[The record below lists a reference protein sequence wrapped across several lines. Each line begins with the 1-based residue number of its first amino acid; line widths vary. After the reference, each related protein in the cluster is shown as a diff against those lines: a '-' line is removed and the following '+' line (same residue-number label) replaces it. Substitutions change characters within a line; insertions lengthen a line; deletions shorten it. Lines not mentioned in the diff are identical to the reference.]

1 MAELRRWAIA
11 ITKSLVWLTAL
22 VASFAFARWACAVEF
37 GNYPGLSDMIK
48 YSQSIVVVSILS
60 GPDHT
65 RTHSE
70 NQWAVQTV
78 KVLSVLKGDLRG
90 QDEIDVKLMPFL
102 LLPEPAYTGLT
113 DFPVNERYILFLATD
128 YFSPGLKNSIVNA
141 KGSAFW
147 LPRSVD
153 LSGLKTGNARGNI
166 EMLVNATLSYATS
179 LGLNLDECIHAYLS
193 DEPDLG
199 PLGHHLSRS
208 CAELRR

>member
-1 MAELRRWAIA
+1 MP
-11 ITKSLVWLTAL
+11 KSLVRVPVL
-22 VASFAFARWACAVEF
+22 VGLFAFVQSALAVAF
-37 GNYPGLSDMIK
+37 GLYPGLSNMIHG
-48 YSQSIVVVSILS
+48 SQSIIVVSILS
-60 GPDHT
+60 EPET
-65 RTHSE
+65 RRTHSE
-70 NQWAVQTV
+70 NQWAVQRV
-78 KVLSVLKGDLRG
+78 KVLAVLKGDLRG
-90 QDEIDVKLMPFL
+90 QDEIDVSLMPFL

-113 DFPVNERYILFLATD
+113 EFPVNERYILFLATD

-153 LSGLKTGNARGNI
+153 LSGLKTGNARDNI